1 MKLCTV
7 VKRQGA
13 DRDSRQMEGFRECL
27 SRYGLFDLGSVGQ
40 HFTWCNGRLGNQWT
54 KLRLDRMVA
63 IEAWMRKFP
72 KACVHHFSLS
82 ISNHCLLALTLKQS
96 QPRSQPKKR
105 FFFEVM
111 WTREDGCREVV
122 ESVWDP
128 LRGDSEFRIMDRLRN
143 FQEELKRWIWKV
155 FGNINKVLKQKQGKL
170 QLLETTECAHENAEE
185 IRKVI
190 QEINET
196 LTREEI
202 MWNQR
207 SRALWI
213 KRGGGE
219 TKIQSSFMLLQ
230 VKDVE
235 EIELWVYR
243 IWRGCGKRTKAGLKV

>member
-1 MKLCTV
+1 M
-7 VKRQGA
+7 
-13 DRDSRQMEGFRECL
+13 
-27 SRYGLFDLGSVGQ
+27 
-40 HFTWCNGRLGNQWT
+40 
-54 KLRLDRMVA
+54 
-63 IEAWMRKFP
+63 
-72 KACVHHFSLS
+72 
-82 ISNHCLLALTLKQS
+82 
-96 QPRSQPKKR
+96 
-105 FFFEVM
+105 
-111 WTREDGCREVV
+111 
-122 ESVWDP
+122 
-128 LRGDSEFRIMDRLRN
+128 
-143 FQEELKRWIWKV
+143 
-155 FGNINKVLKQKQGKL
+155 
-170 QLLETTECAHENAEE
+170 
-185 IRKVI
+185 I

>member
-27 SRYGLFDLGSVGQ
+27 SRCGLFDLGSVGQ

-54 KLRLDRMVA
+54 KLRLDKMVA

-213 KRGGGE
+213 KRGGGDQN
-219 TKIQSSFMLLQ
+219 TKFFHATASQRCRRN
-230 VKDVE
+230 
-235 EIELWVYR
+235 R
-243 IWRGCGKRTKAGLKV
+243 IVGI